1 MFMPKVASACT
12 SNASASSVGAV
23 DCPSGHQLWSSH
35 PEAKSGAPFSCSVL
49 APPGASPSD
58 TVRMPKYDV
67 TSSTSCWPIASV
79 AVRL

>member
-23 DCPSGHQLWSSH
+23 YCPSGHQLWSSH

-49 APPGASPSD
+49 APAGGVGSRNEALLTTLVIPPPSP
-58 TVRMPKYDV
+58 PKRE
-67 TSSTSCWPIASV
+67 STAFK
-79 AVRL
+79 